1 MKILHIPNYYSPH
14 VGGIEQVC
22 FDIVESLKDQDVNY
36 SVSPLSKDAV
46 FSETQRLRPSTKC
59 LFSQGDRHFAIEL

>member
-22 FDIVESLKDQDVNY
+22 FDICESLKD
-36 SVSPLSKDAV
+36 KDIYQEIICFNDENDKEAIDNHV
-46 FSETQRLRPSTKC
+46 VGTALRSSC
-59 LFSQGDRHFAIEL
+59 